1 MDVVKVVLFAS
12 LYGFY
17 EKRTV
22 VPRWFFLILR
32 VRGAFFSTSPWLWHE
47 KVGESFVG
55 QTRGNLNL
63 NLNLNLNRRDVASYE
78 CVACCYMDG
87 RLVIRRARV

>member
-47 KVGESFVG
+47 KVGESF
-55 QTRGNLNL
+55 
-63 NLNLNLNRRDVASYE
+63 
-78 CVACCYMDG
+78 
-87 RLVIRRARV
+87 IARKSKSKSKSKSKGCREL